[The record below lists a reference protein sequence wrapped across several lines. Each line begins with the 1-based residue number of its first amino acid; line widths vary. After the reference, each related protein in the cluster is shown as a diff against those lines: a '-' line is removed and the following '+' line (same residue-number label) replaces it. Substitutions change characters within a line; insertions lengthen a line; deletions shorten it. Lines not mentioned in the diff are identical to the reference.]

1 MADIQFPSP
10 LNVTVKDNNGAPS
23 SVLEADTDFTIHA
36 KWSIDRYSAAA
47 LSGKWELAAY
57 VESIGQGPEKQIGLT
72 AVVPLNGGTN
82 YSATIKVPAGSLPDD
97 PAPPTSGV
105 YKLVTVLLLRG
116 PFGKVSDV
124 AGFVEG
130 PPMVDPAEQACPRCS
145 GRAVSVR
152 STARSHPGL
161 ASTDQLYFASG
172 SRTVMSSRR
181 PPQAG
186 GPPTRGARA
195 AHRLTAHRKD
205 RVATS
210 VRR

>member
-47 LSGKWELAAY
+47 LSGRWELAAY

-82 YSATIKVPAGSLPDD
+82 
-97 PAPPTSGV
+97 

-145 GRAVSVR
+145 GRPVSVR
-152 STARSHPGL
+152 SNARSHPGL

-181 PPQAG
+181 PPQPG